1 MRFYMVLI
9 ILLSLIYTLKTND
22 DAKDHATMRL
32 RVTSRGFTFHRLP
45 KQPAHASD
53 DVQTPTSPTKEPWY
67 PVTRLRFAASLTK
80 QRVFVSTSPT
90 AEHTGIKSLV
100 RAYVHD
106 LVSILHLTTITLT
119 H

>member
-32 RVTSRGFTFHRLP
+32 RVTSRGFTFHRLSE
-45 KQPAHASD
+45 QPAHASD

-80 QRVFVSTSPT
+80 QRVSVSTSP

-106 LVSILHLTTITLT
+106 LVSILHLNTITFT

>member
-1 MRFYMVLI
+1 MRIYMVLI
-9 ILLSLIYTLKTND
+9 ILLSFIYTFKTND
-22 DAKDHATMRL
+22 EVKDHATIRL
-32 RVTSRGFTFHRLP
+32 RVTTRGFKLHRLP

-90 AEHTGIKSLV
+90 AKHTGIKSLV

-106 LVSILHLTTITLT
+106 LVSIPHLTTITFT